1 MPPRA
6 PANANGHQS
15 AGLTLR
21 CLEQFRKHTA
31 DQVRRWATGG
41 LVGDVSRSA
50 RVRQLSSQ
58 KEKSAAEDKQR
69 TPPHLGTSEPV
80 IVIVISGSSGL
91 DRDPPQAGP
100 VWPVQ
105 VKPRHRMIPRSSVG

>member
-31 DQVRRWATGG
+31 DQVRRWPPA
-41 LVGDVSRSA
+41 A
-50 RVRQLSSQ
+50 SSETLADQ
-58 KEKSAAEDKQR
+58 QEFGSCPKGESAAEDKQR

-80 IVIVISGSSGL
+80 IVIVYI
-91 DRDPPQAGP
+91 RKFRARVP
-100 VWPVQ
+100 
-105 VKPRHRMIPRSSVG
+105 

>member
-21 CLEQFRKHTA
+21 CLEQFRQHTA
-31 DQVRRWATGG
+31 DQVATVATGR

-58 KEKSAAEDKQR
+58 KEKVPPRTSSALR
-69 TPPHLGTSEPV
+69 H
-80 IVIVISGSSGL
+80 ISARVSL
-91 DRDPPQAGP
+91 
-100 VWPVQ
+100 
-105 VKPRHRMIPRSSVG
+105 